1 MKTKRIQLLIV
12 LGFLLPSLG
21 WSPRPAVK
29 EGVHKVIIDAGH
41 GGKDPGNLGTGRYKS
56 REKNI
61 ALSVAK
67 LVGQYIEENIP
78 DVTVEF
84 TREKDI
90 FLELKQ
96 RTDIANKA
104 EADLFLSIHC
114 DAFTNPK
121 AYGSSSIVMGK
132 NHTDENMRIAQRENS
147 VIFLEENYEET
158 YEGFDPSKPETYIAL
173 TLMQNSFHKQSIS
186 FASKIQNQFK
196 TRVKR
201 KDRGVKQQ
209 PLYVTSRT
217 TMPAVL
223 VELGFLTNAK
233 EEDFLNSQRGKELMA
248 SAIYRAFK
256 EYKAEREYIDSLNT
270 RTPPSGLDKKLDEVI
285 PVADPGTIE
294 VPTVETTPIETQPLY
309 FTVQIGLGKKE
320 IEPTPQ
326 NFKGLEDVDFYVENK
341 WYKYTYGNFPTYQE
355 ANEALKRAVDAG
367 FSDAFVVAFK
377 NGKRINLD
385 EAKREA
391 DKL

>member
-1 MKTKRIQLLIV
+1 MITKRIQFVFVLLC
-12 LGFLLPSLG
+12 LLPTLG
-21 WSPRPAVK
+21 WSPRPAVR
-29 EGVHKVIIDAGH
+29 EGVHKIIIDAGH

-67 LVGQYIEENIP
+67 LVGQYIEKNIP
-78 DVTVEF
+78 DVTVEY
-84 TREKDI
+84 TRETDV

-186 FASKIQNQFK
+186 FASKIQDQFK

-270 RTPPSGLDKKLDEVI
+270 RTPPSGLDNKLDEVI
-285 PVADPGTIE
+285 PVSNPGTIE
-294 VPTVETTPIETQPLY
+294 VPEVEKPPVNAHPL
-309 FTVQIGLGKKE
+309 FFSVQIGLGKNE
-320 IEPTPQ
+320 LACTPQ
-326 NFKGLEDVDFYVENK
+326 NFKGLEGVEFYVENK
-341 WYKYTYGNFPTYQE
+341 WYKYIYGKFDTYAE
-355 ANEALKRAVDAG
+355 AMEAHSTAVKAG
-367 FSDAFVVAFK
+367 FDDAFVIALK
-377 NGKRINLD
+377 DGKRINLD
-385 EAKREA
+385 EARREA

>member
-1 MKTKRIQLLIV
+1 M
-12 LGFLLPSLG
+12 G
-21 WSPRPAVK
+21 WSPRKAVR

-56 REKNI
+56 REKHI

-78 DVTVEF
+78 DVTIEY
-84 TREKDI
+84 TRKTDV

-96 RTDIANKA
+96 RTDIANKE

-186 FASKIQNQFK
+186 FAAKIQNQFK

-233 EEDFLNSQRGKELMA
+233 EEDFLNSSRGKELMA

-270 RTPPSGLDKKLDEVI
+270 RTPPSGLDQKLDEVI
-285 PVADPGTIE
+285 PISGTEAIE
-294 VPTVETTPIETQPLY
+294 VPQVESDPVNVHPLF
-309 FTVQIGLGKKE
+309 FTVQIGLGKNE
-320 IEPTPQ
+320 LACTPQ
-326 NFKGLEDVDFYVENK
+326 NFKGLEGVAFYEENK
-341 WYKYTYGNFPTYQE
+341 WYKYTYGNFSTYKE
-355 ANEALKRAVDAG
+355 AVEAQSAAVKAG
-367 FSDAFVVAFK
+367 FSDAFVIAMK
-377 NGKRINLD
+377 NGKRLNLD
-385 EAKREA
+385 QARREA